1 MNTSTIITA
10 ITAAAL
16 TLALTACGSPAPTE
30 PVDTPPTIS
39 TPTSPA
45 PTPEPTEEA
54 IEQEDAPVIT
64 DEDTVVEGDEGWD
77 EFIEDTEG
85 N

>member
-16 TLALTACGSPAPTE
+16 TFTLTACGSPAPTE

-45 PTPEPTEEA
+45 PTPEPTEET

>member
-10 ITAAAL
+10 MTAATL
-16 TLALTACGSPAPTE
+16 TFALTACGSPAPTE
-30 PVDTPPTIS
+30 PVDTPPTI
-39 TPTSPA
+39 TTPA
-45 PTPEPTEEA
+45 PTPEPTEET

-77 EFIEDTEG
+77 EFIEDAEG